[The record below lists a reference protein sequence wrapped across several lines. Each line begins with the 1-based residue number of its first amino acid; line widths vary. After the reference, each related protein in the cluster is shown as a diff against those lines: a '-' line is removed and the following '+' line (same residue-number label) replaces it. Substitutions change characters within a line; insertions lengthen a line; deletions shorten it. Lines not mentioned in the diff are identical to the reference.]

1 MSFRTHFRSRCSS
14 SSDWGRFSAVN
25 SCFQWWPRSR
35 GCPMSVICGQCGQG
49 PTIRMAGESTTVAE
63 WHRFYY
69 YVGRIVICFVR
80 CDELINFG
88 ENGFHIRHWAFHT
101 AARIDCVCWYVT
113 AGRPRGL
120 CTSPNFVLSFITF
133 YSLYSNKWSARR
145 SHYSPVYFSQF
156 LFLSI
161 CVRWSGLRQCLACIE
176 RPIICRELLK
186 SYVTFSNEN
195 ARRQESRYTCAM

>member
-1 MSFRTHFRSRCSS
+1 MFSVVTTVTWMPNVGDMWWMWSGPDHQ
-14 SSDWGRFSAVN
+14 DGRWEHNGGRMTSILLLCWAHRDMF
-25 SCFQWWPRSR
+25 
-35 GCPMSVICGQCGQG
+35 CPMRWIDQLRRKWLPYSALSFSYSSENWLCLLICDC
-49 PTIRMAGESTTVAE
+49 R
-63 WHRFYY
+63 
-69 YVGRIVICFVR
+69 
-80 CDELINFG
+80 
-88 ENGFHIRHWAFHT
+88 T
-101 AARIDCVCWYVT
+101 A
-113 AGRPRGL
+113 RGL